1 MAFESERRPESARRV
16 HVESASRGRPRGSL
30 LGPSEPPPFEVIN
43 VSGKARLLLVCDH
56 ASRRIPAQLGDLGL
70 DELALGRHIACDI
83 GAGDVTRRLSEMLDA
98 PAVLAGY
105 SRLVVDC
112 NRKLHDPT
120 AFLAVS
126 DGEYVPGNHGIDE
139 DEKERRARECYHP
152 YHAAISKQLVQF
164 EKRGIVPAFVAIHSF
179 TRIFNRQ
186 RRPWEIGV
194 LWDSD
199 PRIPVPLMEQLA
211 ARGIVVGDNEPY
223 SGRAPAD
230 FTIDHHA
237 EAGGLAHV
245 SIEVRQDLIDHAEG
259 IDRWSRIL
267 GEILGT
273 ILESEDLY
281 CRWDGAVSR

>member
-1 MAFESERRPESARRV
+1 MAFESERRPETV
-16 HVESASRGRPRGSL
+16 GRPPLENAPAGRPTGAL
-30 LGPSEPPPFEVIN
+30 LSPSEPPPYEVIN
-43 VSGKARLLLVCDH
+43 TSGKARLLLVCDH
-56 ASRRIPAQLGDLGL
+56 ASRRIPAQLRDLGL

-83 GAGDVTRRLSEMLDA
+83 GAGDVTRRLSSMLDA

-120 AFLAVS
+120 AFLAIS
-126 DGEYVPGNHGIDE
+126 DGEFVPGNHGIDE
-139 DEKERRARECYHP
+139 AEKQRRANACYHP
-152 YHAAISKQLVQF
+152 YHAAITDQLAAF
-164 EKRGIVPAFVAIHSF
+164 DGRGIVPAFVAIHSF

-211 ARGIVVGDNEPY
+211 DRGIVVGDNEPY

-237 EAGGLAHV
+237 EGGGLAHV
-245 SIEVRQDLIDHAEG
+245 SIEVRQDLIDHPEG
-259 IDRWSRIL
+259 VDRWSRIL
-267 GEILGT
+267 GEILGD
-273 ILESEDLY
+273 ILQNEDLY
-281 CRWDGAVSR
+281 RRWDGEGSR